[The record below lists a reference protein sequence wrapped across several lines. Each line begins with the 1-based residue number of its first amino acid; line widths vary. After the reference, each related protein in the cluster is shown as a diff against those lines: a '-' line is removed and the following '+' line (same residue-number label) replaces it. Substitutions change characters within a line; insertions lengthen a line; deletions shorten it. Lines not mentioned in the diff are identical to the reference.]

1 MCVAYFGS
9 TGVLKH
15 FPVEVLNGKDY
26 LEVRPAG
33 VNKGVMVE
41 RIYKRMHKEFKG
53 NKMKASQKAVDFVLC
68 IGDDDSD
75 EKMFK
80 VLNGIEEGLTGD
92 KQLRS
97 YPVTVGKKP
106 SEVSWRAV
114 GRGEGRREWRM

>member
-1 MCVAYFGS
+1 VLVLVLTLLYFICVL
-9 TGVLKH
+9 GVLKH

-41 RIYKRMHKEFKG
+41 RIYNWMHKKQFADSKI
-53 NKMKASQKAVDFVLC
+53 KTTQKAVDFVLC

-80 VLNGIEEGLTGD
+80 VLNSIETEAPA
-92 KQLRS
+92 KQQLSS

-106 SEVSWRAV
+106 SEVRH
-114 GRGEGRREWRM
+114 